1 MKLHILLYAK
11 RNIQKKCNA
20 THAAEIMVT
29 SCGQEKGCHHCVKE
43 LKKEICFQLHRMQS
57 QRVLCMVPR
66 WRIYHF
72 TVTRINSY
80 QVFCF

>member
-43 LKKEICFQLHRMQS
+43 LKKRSVSH
-57 QRVLCMVPR
+57 
-66 WRIYHF
+66 Y
-72 TVTRINSY
+72 T
-80 QVFCF
+80 